1 MKNLSV
7 QELADEL
14 GVSRQLIYYHA
25 KKIKEGEK
33 VYDETNRLVF
43 TPEQQL
49 KLQSFMTLEDDDAEE
64 SNDSK
69 ESKDVLQ
76 DEKTEKESL
85 GSAEATAVVKE
96 VTVQIDH
103 PEQLSFT
110 MDSKD
115 ELKEETDEK
124 ETPKE
129 EVDETSN
136 ESEDE
141 ESDHTKSD
149 EEENLVKEQDDE
161 EKKTSE
167 PEMNEN
173 VTDFIRT
180 YVRKYMDQDDDP
192 AQTMEQYFK
201 VLEQQL
207 YEKDLHIDRLA
218 KLLDQQQQLLLVEQQ
233 KNIQLRLE
241 YSNMS
246 HTQESKE
253 IHNRKINDSQG
264 EKETSSNSPS
274 TTQSETTASSQTNT
288 NEPSPINSK
297 PPKKWWQF
305 WK

>member
-64 SNDSK
+64 SNGSK

-124 ETPKE
+124 ETSKE
-129 EVDETSN
+129 ELDETSN
-136 ESEDE
+136 ASEDE

-149 EEENLVKEQDDE
+149 EEEKLVKEQDDE

-253 IHNRKINDSQG
+253 IHNKKINDSQG